1 MKAVVYVEGPS
12 DKIALQALLSPLL
25 EQKRQEGVAI
35 RFFETPSGDRK
46 ASVITK
52 VPVKAVNILRNDSEA
67 VVVALPDLYPR
78 NKTFPHE
85 TCDELAQGILERFNN
100 ALVDKDVTGDSRVRD
115 RFRVFC
121 LKHDLEALILASEE
135 ALKNRLGIRRLVKT
149 WLEPVEDQNHDNPPK
164 RIVEALFVEHG
175 KKYRSIVDAP
185 EILRM
190 ARYDEVANLCPQCFQ
205 PFVEFLSSLK
215 SS

>member
-1 MKAVVYVEGPS
+1 MKVVVYVEGPS
-12 DKIALQALLSPLL
+12 DKIALPALLSPLL
-25 EQKRQEGVAI
+25 KQKRQEGVAI

-52 VPVKAVNILRNDSEA
+52 VPIRAVNILRNDSEA

-78 NKTFPHE
+78 DKTFSHE

-100 ALVDKDVTGDSRVRD
+100 ALVDKGVTDDSRVRD

-121 LKHDLEALILASEE
+121 LKHDLEVLLLASEE
-135 ALKNRLGIRRLVKT
+135 ALKDRLGIRRLDKT
-149 WLEPVEDQNHDNPPK
+149 WQEPVEDQNHGNPPK
-164 RIVEALFVEHG
+164 RIVEDLFAKYG
-175 KKYRSIVDAP
+175 KKYQSTVDAP
-185 EILRM
+185 AILRM
-190 ARYDEVANLCPQCFQ
+190 ARYVEVAGLCPQCFQ
-205 PFVEFLSSLK
+205 PFVKFLSSLR